1 MTFTNVLTE
10 KEKNILSLIYMKE
23 LKEGEIAMSLNISQ
37 QAVSKT
43 KRRAL
48 QKIREM
54 VRKDE
59 KNETTSASKT
69 NSRR

>member
-1 MTFTNVLTE
+1 MLTE